1 MVLRPLE
8 PVLRPL
14 EPVLRPLVLRPTV
27 LRPTV
32 LRRLV
37 LRPLPFI
44 EKQHLN
50 ATTSQSQMSK
60 HCVVAYSRQ
69 NMLSSSAEIPTVV
82 TGGSF
87 FSRGSRVR
95 YSGRVERELS
105 EDLALWANRSQNRG
119 YRGRIKAPPLS
130 KRAMTDPMIVR
141 QGSKVLFMDT
151 IDHNTPVAC
160 HLLGVSVV

>member
-1 MVLRPLE
+1 M
-8 PVLRPL
+8 
-14 EPVLRPLVLRPTV
+14 
-27 LRPTV
+27 
-32 LRRLV
+32 
-37 LRPLPFI
+37 
-44 EKQHLN
+44 LN
-50 ATTSQSQMSK
+50 K
-60 HCVVAYSRQ
+60 VKILIFR
-69 NMLSSSAEIPTVV
+69 LSSSAEIPTVV

-141 QGSKVLFMDT
+141 QGSKGKIYIYVIRFVNLALWA
-151 IDHNTPVAC
+151 NQ
-160 HLLGVSVV
+160 S